1 MWFTSNER
9 TINIKPSRPRRTI
22 INTPL
27 PITLAIYLI
36 IILVLLGLTAAAIR
50 HILEGHIRGAH
61 IWGAHAAPAPMCVK
75 AGDL

>member
-50 HILEGHIRGAH
+50 HILEGHIRR
-61 IWGAHAAPAPMCVK
+61 GAHAAPAPMCVK